1 MNRRFFILDKFNTW
15 HDWRCT
21 VTAKSVPPA
30 EPKTNYVEIDGAHGS
45 LDLSEA
51 LTGGPVYGTRTVTA
65 SFMCSE
71 GTHREREALLRRIRT
86 ALHGRRV
93 KIVEPDDPD
102 HYFLGRVVIKEP
114 VNNLAFMT
122 FSIEA
127 VCDPWR
133 YAVNETNRAATV
145 NGSSVDLVV
154 RNEGD
159 QTLCPVITVAGSVSV
174 TFDGVTTPLK
184 AGSYKVTSLRLAHG
198 PNVIT
203 VAGSGSVVFTY
214 REAVL

>member
-1 MNRRFFILDKFNTW
+1 MDKRFFILDKFNTW

-21 VTAKSVPPA
+21 VTAKSVTPA
-30 EPKTNYVEIDGAHGS
+30 EPKTNYVDIDGAHGS

-51 LTGGPVYGTRTVTA
+51 LTGEPVYGTSAIAA

-86 ALHGRRV
+86 ALHGRKV
-93 KIVEPDDPD
+93 LIIEPDDPD
-102 HYFLGRVVIKEP
+102 HFFLGRVAIKEP
-114 VNNLAFMT
+114 VNNLAYMT

-133 YAVNETNRAATV
+133 YAMNETNRTV
-145 NGSSVDLVV
+145 TVGRDRVDLVL
-154 RNEGD
+154 NNCGD
-159 QTLCPVITVAGSVSV
+159 KTLCPVITVTGSVTIS
-174 TFDGVTTPLK
+174 FMGKTTELQK
-184 AGSYKVTSLRLAHG
+184 GSYKVTDLRLVHG
-198 PNVIT
+198 PNVVTIS
-203 VAGSGSVVFTY
+203 GSGSVAFTY